1 MKSLSSSLRNPKFQ
15 VAAHQKWLLAL
26 ILVSALILRLIAI
39 STRPLWYDEAFS
51 ALFAAR
57 GPDTMLQGTLDVNQG
72 QAAEE
77 HPLLYY
83 TLLWGWMGAF
93 GDTPLVVRS
102 FSVIFGMGTVCLLY
116 ILGKSLID
124 ERFGLL
130 IASLAAI
137 APFQVHYS
145 QEVRMY
151 ALMAFLLMGATYSIW
166 RGMRRGGLGWW
177 LLFGLCSALAQYT
190 HNLAAFYLV
199 PLALTPL
206 WTKDR
211 RALRAALFSGL
222 GALLLYLPWLL
233 RVPAQ
238 FAKIQDNFWIQRPSP
253 ARLVTLL
260 LSFVTNLPL
269 PDNWLPFALFL
280 TFFVVALALWQTFK
294 SWRSRDAGFQKG
306 LWLFYLAFGPPI
318 LLFIFS
324 QWQPVFI
331 ERALLPSG
339 VIFLAWI
346 GWALSQ
352 TGVLKGIQVVA
363 FGLLV
368 AGMVLGIY
376 NHVEYAGFP
385 YAPYAELDAFL
396 AETSSEGDVILH
408 SNKLSMLPMVYY
420 DQDLPQRYLADP
432 EGSGADTLAPITQ
445 TVLGL
450 ITEADMSTAV
460 GNAREVRFVI
470 FQRAIEEYQSLGHG
484 THPQLQWLNNHF
496 NIKEISNWGDLRLY
510 EYSKE

>member
-1 MKSLSSSLRNPKFQ
+1 LSNPKFQ
-15 VAAHQKWLLAL
+15 VAAHQKGLLTL
-26 ILVSALILRLIAI
+26 ILISALILRLIAI

-51 ALFAAR
+51 TLFASS
-57 GPDTMLQGTLDVNQG
+57 GPVAMLQGTLGNFEG

-83 TLLWGWMGAF
+83 TMLWGWMSAF
-93 GDTPLVVRS
+93 GDTPLAVRS
-102 FSVIFGMGTVCLLY
+102 FSVIFGMGIVCLLY
-116 ILGKSLID
+116 FLGKSLID
-124 ERFGLL
+124 KCFGLL

-151 ALMAFLLMGATYSIW
+151 ALMAFLLMGATYSLW

-177 LLFGLCSALAQYT
+177 LLFGLCSVLAQYT
-190 HNLAAFYLV
+190 HNLATFYLV

-206 WTKDR
+206 WIKDW
-211 RALRAALFSGL
+211 RALRAALYSGL

-233 RVPAQ
+233 RLPAQ

-253 ARLVTLL
+253 ARIVTVI

-269 PDNWLPFALFL
+269 PANWIPFSLFITL
-280 TFFVVALALWQTFK
+280 FVVALALWQTFK
-294 SWRSRDAGFQKG
+294 EWRRREAGYQKG

-318 LLFIFS
+318 LLFVFS

-346 GWALSQ
+346 GWTFSQ
-352 TGVLKGIQVVA
+352 TGVPKWMQLLTYGV
-363 FGLLV
+363 LV
-368 AGMVLGIY
+368 AGMVLGVY
-376 NHVEYAGFP
+376 NHAEYAGFP
-385 YAPYAELDAFL
+385 YAHYAELDAFL
-396 AETSSEGDVILH
+396 AERSSDDDVILH

-432 EGSGADTLAPITQ
+432 EGSGADTLAPATQ

-450 ITEADMSTAV
+450 VAESDISTAV
-460 GNAREVRFVI
+460 GNAGEVRFVI

-484 THPQLQWLNNHF
+484 THPHLQWLNNHY
-496 NIKEISNWGDLRLY
+496 NIKEISKWGDLRLY
-510 EYSKE
+510 EFSKE